1 MKLFKKL
8 WEKIVINQYISAGL
22 QWGDATSYLDIMSA
36 GLQWEHATSYLSIMG
51 EAVGYDKME
60 KRLYFWERKYQELGY
75 TCVDLDIWVSAGGY
89 GRDLNLI

>member
-22 QWGDATSYLDIMSA
+22 QWGDATSYL
-36 GLQWEHATSYLSIMG
+36 SIIG

-75 TCVDLDIWVSAGGY
+75 MCVDLDIWVSAGGY
-89 GRDLNLI
+89 GRDYEPYLRVRK

>member
-22 QWGDATSYLDIMSA
+22 QWGDATSYLP
-36 GLQWEHATSYLSIMG
+36 IMG

-60 KRLYFWERKYQELGY
+60 SGIAESSTYPTGLVGDPQ
-75 TCVDLDIWVSAGGY
+75 
-89 GRDLNLI
+89 